1 MQRWRHPAPDPDEP
15 NHGSDD
21 PGADARTPASKPE
34 PFGPGAVG
42 HAETLVD
49 PRQDGHRPNVPVP
62 PAPAPAAVEADADSG
77 SVPGYSSPIDGADA
91 HTAPD
96 PADAAPD
103 ADRPDD
109 QTDGRSDGQHPDDEA
124 AGGAPPQRAERAPGA
139 RTPAGAH
146 EQTVVANP
154 ADHLLER
161 ATLEGRDAG
170 DDAATVVAAGDHGD
184 DLPTAVVPSD
194 DAEAP
199 TAVADA
205 AGADAAGGESDEDE
219 DEDVDEA
226 APSASS
232 GLKHI
237 LFGILGMV
245 VLIVAI
251 RLLAPHV
258 GFLDDTWQKVRK
270 GDPVWLVLCVVLEVF
285 SFAGYVWVFNATA
298 VRSGLRLPRVTTWRI
313 TLAGVAATRLIATAG
328 AGGIA
333 ATTFALRRHGLD
345 SRAAAATVTAQL
357 AIVYGWFIF
366 LIMLTGLAL
375 FVGGHGH
382 AAITI
387 VPAAIAAGILLT
399 AAGGRSVIRKLATVS
414 AQREGRVAEAVAV
427 IPGTLDDAVATVVTL
442 VRERDSAIV
451 GGALWWLADAG
462 VLWAACHAFG
472 ASPNVLDV
480 TMAYLLGQTANLLP
494 IPGGLGVEAGLLGM
508 LIAFGVPG
516 GVAVLASLVQRLIS
530 TWLPALPGAL
540 ALASIGHASPD
551 AEVVPVDDDPPPPGA
566 AATAA

>member
-15 NHGSDD
+15 NLGSDD
-21 PGADARTPASKPE
+21 PGTDARISASKPE
-34 PFGPGAVG
+34 PFGPGTLG
-42 HAETLVD
+42 HAQT
-49 PRQDGHRPNVPVP
+49 
-62 PAPAPAAVEADADSG
+62 AV
-77 SVPGYSSPIDGADA
+77 
-91 HTAPD
+91 
-96 PADAAPD
+96 DAAHD
-103 ADRPDD
+103 GD
-109 QTDGRSDGQHPDDEA
+109 QTDGRSDDVRRDGPTAE
-124 AGGAPPQRAERAPGA
+124 GGDQAPPAPAPGSRA
-139 RTPAGAH
+139 PAGAH
-146 EQTVVANP
+146 EQTVVARP
-154 ADHLLER
+154 ADHPLAPRTDPVDPPPADATEGTAVTPGGIGHDAPTVVAGTAGPTGDAER
-161 ATLEGRDAG
+161 QRTGGADPEPTGDA
-170 DDAATVVAAGDHGD
+170 DAPTVVAAAAAGDAADHDPTVVAPASAGGD
-184 DLPTAVVPSD
+184 PPKVVAADGSPATD
-194 DAEAP
+194 DAP
-199 TAVADA
+199 ADD
-205 AGADAAGGESDEDE
+205 ADGESDDE
-219 DEDVDEA
+219 ST
-226 APSASS
+226 PSASS

-245 VLIVAI
+245 VLIIAI

-270 GDPVWLVLCVVLEVF
+270 GDPVWLILCVVLEVF

-345 SRAAAATVTAQL
+345 ARAAAATVTAQL

-387 VPAAIAAGILLT
+387 VPAAIAAGILVT
-399 AAGGRSVIRKLATVS
+399 AAGGRSVIRKLARVS
-414 AQREGRVAEAVAV
+414 EQREGRVAEAVAV

-442 VRERDSAIV
+442 VRERDTAII

-551 AEVVPVDDDPPPPGA
+551 AEVVPVDDDPPPPGV
-566 AATAA
+566 AATTA

>member
-15 NHGSDD
+15 NLGSDD
-21 PGADARTPASKPE
+21 PGTDARISASKPE
-34 PFGPGAVG
+34 PFGPGTLG
-42 HAETLVD
+42 HA
-49 PRQDGHRPNVPVP
+49 Q
-62 PAPAPAAVEADADSG
+62 AAV
-77 SVPGYSSPIDGADA
+77 
-91 HTAPD
+91 
-96 PADAAPD
+96 DAARD
-103 ADRPDD
+103 GD
-109 QTDGRSDGQHPDDEA
+109 QTDGRSEDARREGSTTDGEA
-124 AGGAPPQRAERAPGA
+124 QDPAVPASGA
-139 RTPAGAH
+139 RSPAGAH
-146 EQTVVANP
+146 EQTVVARP
-154 ADHLLER
+154 ADHPLAPR
-161 ATLEGRDAG
+161 ADPVDSDPADPPPADATEATAVTPGDRGDDAPTVVAGAG
-170 DDAATVVAAGDHGD
+170 DDAPTVVAAAAG
-184 DLPTAVVPSD
+184 PAD
-194 DAEAP
+194 DAERERAGDADHEP
-199 TAVADA
+199 TVVASAGTDPTNVVADGA
-205 AGADAAGGESDEDE
+205 PATGDAGEDGDADGEGDDEST
-219 DEDVDEA
+219 
-226 APSASS
+226 PSASS

-245 VLIVAI
+245 VLIIAI

-270 GDPVWLVLCVVLEVF
+270 GDPVWLILCVVLEVF

-345 SRAAAATVTAQL
+345 ARAAAATVTAQL

-387 VPAAIAAGILLT
+387 VPAAIAAGILVT
-399 AAGGRSVIRKLATVS
+399 AAGGRSVIRKLARVS
-414 AQREGRVAEAVAV
+414 EQREGRVAEAVAV

-442 VRERDSAIV
+442 VRERDTAII

-551 AEVVPVDDDPPPPGA
+551 AEVVSVDDDPPPPGV